1 MKSFLFLLLLV
12 INLEVFANPIF
23 KRNLVTGID
32 FNNDGLFDRDVY
44 NCITSDIYDGNT
56 AVSFWGDSRLDL
68 VDVPIY
74 GHSSLDV
81 YLGANGWNV
90 QNFGV
95 GGRQSRGLNDEITEC
110 FKRETDYIP
119 ERLDSNGVWIGGG
132 DPLKPYYTN
141 FITSKNVAFEI
152 GGNDFVGNALFI
164 YIFPPFM
171 INFLDRANDEIY
183 YTVKKLR
190 IKERNVLL
198 IGNYSAISWSLKI
211 GNPHIYGFPYFN
223 PKVIEAMLN
232 ESNWR
237 KDTMD
242 ALTPILK
249 RILVGIPPFMLV
261 PVGDLFSGSIF
272 THFAIAGNSQ
282 LDAIIQSGQDKI
294 NAQIGNLAVGS
305 YEWWLKI
312 CQQAPGTIPALGVM
326 FLEPR
331 LAGMIANETAFA
343 PEYYAG
349 TNMHYLS
356 TFQYFLHPK
365 TPLEPYVVNQELM
378 TDIIHKNHIG
388 YLVWG
393 KVVGDKIRGLNWH
406 ENRSIG
412 NSTFSNSVQMNLMVA
427 LAKIKAKYQ
436 ARLALL
442 NSQQTGKSA
451 LINERVNT
459 IDRRIS
465 EIQELERQRLEEER
479 LVREAAEREA
489 AILAATE
496 AQRRADALRRQE
508 EERRIQ
514 AEEAAVRAQRDLEQL
529 GLLFACF
536 AFGACG

>member
-223 PKVIEAMLN
+223 PKVIEAMVN
-232 ESNWR
+232 ESTWK

-242 ALTPILK
+242 GLTPILK

-282 LDAIIQSGQDKI
+282 LDAIIQSGQDRI
-294 NAQIGNLAVGS
+294 NAQIENLAVGS
-305 YEWWLKI
+305 YEWWLRI

-331 LAGMIANETAFA
+331 LAGIVANETAFA

>member
-294 NAQIGNLAVGS
+294 NAQIENLAVGS
-305 YEWWLKI
+305 YE
-312 CQQAPGTIPALGVM
+312 
-326 FLEPR
+326 
-331 LAGMIANETAFA
+331 
-343 PEYYAG
+343 
-349 TNMHYLS
+349 
-356 TFQYFLHPK
+356 
-365 TPLEPYVVNQELM
+365 
-378 TDIIHKNHIG
+378 
-388 YLVWG
+388 
-393 KVVGDKIRGLNWH
+393 
-406 ENRSIG
+406 
-412 NSTFSNSVQMNLMVA
+412 
-427 LAKIKAKYQ
+427 
-436 ARLALL
+436 
-442 NSQQTGKSA
+442 
-451 LINERVNT
+451 
-459 IDRRIS
+459 
-465 EIQELERQRLEEER
+465 
-479 LVREAAEREA
+479 
-489 AILAATE
+489 
-496 AQRRADALRRQE
+496 
-508 EERRIQ
+508 
-514 AEEAAVRAQRDLEQL
+514 
-529 GLLFACF
+529 
-536 AFGACG
+536 